1 MNKRE
6 LLFFIYNV
14 EFTQGWKGNS
24 VSPIDLVVICI
35 VSNSCHTRY
44 FKYLSFVHGWDSSQT
59 WIFQEAI
66 VKSVDRVSENK
77 RPRSPSRS
85 IWPNFKS
92 ETFFNVLG
100 FKKPQISLKMS
111 QKVKKTSR
119 RQLFFFVLF
128 FYRVPRWVISRRS
141 MSARW
146 CSTRH
151 STDPPLTRIGPVPR
165 SPAHLGCW
173 AARGTKTWSPNQ
185 ETGRRG

>member
-1 MNKRE
+1 MYKRE

-24 VSPIDLVVICI
+24 VSPTLL
-35 VSNSCHTRY
+35 
-44 FKYLSFVHGWDSSQT
+44 LSVLSQT
-59 WIFQEAI
+59 PVTPVISNICHSCMDGTHPRPESFRKPSSNLLIEYLKTKDLAHHLVLSGPTLNQRLSSMCQDS
-66 VKSVDRVSENK
+66 KSHKYVSK
-77 RPRSPSRS
+77 CLK
-85 IWPNFKS
+85 KS
-92 ETFFNVLG
+92 NELPGGSCFF
-100 FKKPQISLKMS
+100 
-111 QKVKKTSR
+111 
-119 RQLFFFVLF
+119 LFCFL
-128 FYRVPRWVISRRS
+128 RVPRWVISRRS